1 MMDFDT
7 LTFADFLGTIFIW
20 PFILICLVG
29 IFKIFRLLVERPEE
43 DKEDKTPEEVIH
55 RHYHYSD
62 KDKVF
67 APPRREPK

>member
-1 MMDFDT
+1 MIDFDT

-20 PFILICLVG
+20 PFILLVLVG
-29 IFKIFRLLVERPEE
+29 VFKVFRLLVERPEGE
-43 DKEDKTPEEVIH
+43 EEEKEPEEVIH